1 MKHRTYIPKLED
13 YMKALEQNRVFSCE
27 DEHFIGFKYNDP
39 TTYSRD
45 WDDVTLNARGIAF
58 DKKTGEIV
66 ARPFFKF
73 FNYQELINGNG
84 EKTEILEKSEAHG
97 FHFNAGLKFRVM
109 DKLDG
114 SLGII
119 FWNKY
124 DKKWQ
129 VKTGGSFNSDQAVWA
144 QKWFDEHVDTSIM
157 YHNLT
162 YCVEI
167 LCDADLHPISYDKE
181 ELVLL
186 SVILNATGE
195 ELPLE
200 DIQKSAKHM
209 GIRTADII
217 EFQNFDEVIPYA
229 TALPKDKE
237 GVVVTFENGFKVK
250 LKGKEFLDLQRIF
263 HSYSEKTIWE
273 KFSFIV
279 KAEIGHDSY
288 GEACR
293 GLLADFLEYIEKIP
307 EEMPDLAKYADN
319 LTATFFADLLACKNT
334 AMKLTAEHTDR
345 KEIWEA
351 AQTETE
357 KKYLL
362 PAVMGMVSTILKMG
376 KENVV
381 WEDLC
386 TTKVK
391 ETIYRALKP

>member
-13 YMKALEQNRVFSCE
+13 YMKALEQQRVFSCE
-27 DEHFIGFKYNDP
+27 DEHFIGFKYNAP
-39 TTYSRD
+39 TVYSQD
-45 WDDVTLNARGIAF
+45 WDDVTLNARGITF

-73 FNYQELINGNG
+73 FNYQELINGIG

-97 FHFNAGLKFRVM
+97 FHFNAGLKFHVM

-124 DKKWQ
+124 EKRWQ
-129 VKTGGSFNSDQAVWA
+129 VKTGGSFNSDQAIWA
-144 QKWFDEHVDTSIM
+144 QKWFDEHVDTTCM
-157 YHNLT
+157 YPNLT

-167 LCDADLHPISYDKE
+167 LCDEDLHPISYAKE

-186 SVILNATGE
+186 SVIMNVSGDD
-195 ELPLE
+195 LPLE
-200 DIQKSAKHM
+200 YMQKSAKNM
-209 GIRTADII
+209 GIRIAEVL

-229 TALPKDKE
+229 TSLPNDKE
-237 GVVVTFENGFKVK
+237 GVVVTFDNGFKVK
-250 LKGKEFLDLQRIF
+250 LKGKEFIELQKIF

-273 KFSFIV
+273 KFVFIV
-279 KAEIGHDSY
+279 KVEIGHDSY
-288 GEACR
+288 GEAR
-293 GLLADFLEYIEKIP
+293 RDLLEYIAKIP
-307 EEMPDLAKYADN
+307 EEMPALTKYAEN
-319 LTATFFADLLACKNT
+319 LSATFFDDLVLCEKT
-334 AMKLTAEHTDR
+334 ALKLTAEHTDR

-351 AQTETE
+351 AQAETE

-362 PAVMGMVSTILKMG
+362 PAVMCMVSTILKMG
-376 KENVV
+376 SKNVI

-391 ETIYRALKP
+391 YIIYRALKP